1 MTDAAPACADTPAQ
15 DDAPPETPDQAV
27 PEGEV
32 RRVPRQGPS
41 RAAEASPATGGT
53 EPDGTEPDGA
63 EPDGPEPDG
72 AEEDTPG
79 AGPGPDDEAPDD
91 EASGDEASGD
101 EAPGDEEGTPS
112 PEEREV
118 TPGPDESTGLEV
130 TPEPDETTGQE
141 ERPERDETTGSDE
154 GTEPDESTGQEE
166 RPEPDE
172 TTGPDESTRP
182 DETTADAPGPE
193 EPSTVTE
200 TGEEAPDP
208 DEAAPEPE
216 VEATAEH
223 SHTAPAPATTEGHG
237 TGSASGPDANADDG
251 GTSRPAGRPRAV
263 PPAVPAA
270 ATATRTAITPTQDV
284 RGGLGGSVSGR
295 HPDPAPTPTPD
306 PPPTPTPDPPPTPTP
321 EPAYAPLLPERPA
334 RTLSRRIRRLT
345 PVVVVL
351 VMLLCAGAQ
360 LVRPLPAP
368 GLSPALPPAY
378 TFPGGPLKMPWPGE
392 GQGAVE
398 VDGVGLIGT
407 YGSGEPAPIASV
419 TKVMT
424 AYVILRERP
433 ITGDASGPDITVDA
447 AAEREGGNTDESRVP
462 VRKGEKYTQK
472 QMLQML
478 LLPSANNIARLL
490 ARWDAGSEARFV
502 AKMNAAARELGMTRT
517 TYTDPSGLDAR
528 TVSTAVDQ
536 VKLAKAAMRSEVF
549 REIVDTPHVTLPG
562 SAGRIDNGNSILP
575 RPGVNGVKT
584 GSSTPAGA
592 NLLWSAGT
600 VVDGEERRIV
610 GMVMGV
616 RNAGSL
622 REKLVLAI
630 ETYSRGLIEAA
641 QKGVTS
647 ATVAEEG
654 DVVGYVDQPLG
665 GRIPLVATKDVR
677 PVGWP
682 GLTVDLELDLGTGGG
697 PLPRSAKAG
706 AVVGEVRAGEGAG
719 AVRVPVALR
728 DDLVE
733 PGVTDRLVRLG

>member
-27 PEGEV
+27 PEAEV

-41 RAAEASPATGGT
+41 RAAEASPATDGT
-53 EPDGTEPDGA
+53 EPGGTAPDGPEPDATEPDGA
-63 EPDGPEPDG
+63 EPDGPEPDATEPDG

-79 AGPGPDDEAPDD
+79 AGPGPDDEALG
-91 EASGDEASGD
+91 E

-112 PEEREV
+112 PEEPEV
-118 TPGPDESTGLEV
+118 TPGPDETTGLEV

-141 ERPERDETTGSDE
+141 ERPE
-154 GTEPDESTGQEE
+154 
-166 RPEPDE
+166 PDE
-172 TTGPDESTRP
+172 TTAPDESTRP
-182 DETTADAPGPE
+182 DETRADEPGPE

-208 DEAAPEPE
+208 DEAVPEPE
-216 VEATAEH
+216 GEATAEH
-223 SHTAPAPATTEGHG
+223 SHTAQASATTEGHA

-263 PPAVPAA
+263 PPGVPAA
-270 ATATRTAITPTQDV
+270 PTATRTAIAPTQDV
-284 RGGLGGSVSGR
+284 RGGLGGSVGGR
-295 HPDPAPTPTPD
+295 RPDPT
-306 PPPTPTPDPPPTPTP
+306 PTPTP

-398 VDGVGLIGT
+398 VDGVGMIGT

-549 REIVDTPHVTLPG
+549 REIVDTPYVTLPG
-562 SAGRIDNGNSILP
+562 SAGRIDNGNTILP

-592 NLLWSAGT
+592 NLLWSADT

-630 ETYSRGLIEAA
+630 EAYSRGLIEAA

-733 PGVTDRLVRLG
+733 PGVADRLLRLG